1 MNPIEA
7 THHLKYDEFLPY
19 REGVVV
25 NRPVKSTDTG
35 SWAEIGLKKV
45 FYH

>member
-7 THHLKYDEFLPY
+7 RHHLKYEEYERY

-25 NRPVKSTDTG
+25 NRPVKPTEG
-35 SWAEIGLKKV
+35 SWCEIGLKKV
-45 FYH
+45 N